1 MNNAVPAR
9 GGVCDAANE
18 AGRSDRMKRSEDR
31 VLVTHV
37 GSLPRPPDLL
47 QLLLARENGEP
58 YDAQRLDELQAR
70 GVSEIVRRQLDLGI
84 DVVNDGEL
92 GKTSF
97 LTYVN
102 TRLGGFEG
110 RTSAG
115 ATPWATSR
123 EAQAFPEYYAWAAK
137 ANPSGAATAAHLAAT
152 GPVTYTGAHA
162 LATDIRHLKA
172 AIAEHQAAEG
182 FMPSISPTNVE
193 DWQLNEYYDTE
204 EEFLFAI
211 AEAMREEYRAI
222 VDSGLLLQIDDPGL
236 LTQYTMRPGWSVE
249 DARAWGRL
257 RVDALNHALRGLPTD
272 RIRFH
277 TCYSINQGPR
287 RYELGLADVIDLV
300 LGINAGAYS
309 FEAANPRHEHEWRV
323 WKQVGLPERAVLMP
337 GFVTNSSVMIEHPD
351 TVADRIVRY
360 AEVVGRERILAG
372 TDCGFASFA
381 ATEEFMPE
389 IVWAKLEALAEGARR
404 ASARLWG

>member
-1 MNNAVPAR
+1 
-9 GGVCDAANE
+9 
-18 AGRSDRMKRSEDR
+18 MKRSQDR
-31 VLVTHV
+31 ILVTHV
-37 GSLPRPPDLL
+37 GSLPRPAELL
-47 QLLLARENGEP
+47 ELLLARENGEP
-58 YDAQRLDELQAR
+58 YDPQLLAELKAR
-70 GVSEIVRRQLDLGI
+70 GVSGIVRRQVDLGI
-84 DVVNDGEL
+84 DVVSDGEL

-102 TRLGGFEG
+102 SRLGGLER
-110 RTSAG
+110 RTSTG
-115 ATPWATSR
+115 AVPWARSR

-137 ANPSGAATAAHLAAT
+137 ANPSGAATALHLAAT
-152 GPVTYTGAHA
+152 GPVTYIGMDA
-162 LATDIRHLKA
+162 LAADIRDLKA
-172 AIAEHQAAEG
+172 AVAEHSAAEA

-193 DWQLNEYYDTE
+193 DWQANEYYDSD

-222 VDSGLLLQIDDPGL
+222 VESGILLQIDDPGL
-236 LTQYTMRPGWSVE
+236 LTQYTMRPDWSVE
-249 DARAWGRL
+249 DVRAWGRV
-257 RVDALNHALRGLPTD
+257 RVDAVNHALRELPAD

-287 RYELGLADVIDLV
+287 KYELGLGDVIDLV
-300 LGINAGAYS
+300 LGVNAGAYS

-323 WKQVGLPERAVLMP
+323 WKQVDIREQTVLIP

-360 AEVVGRERILAG
+360 AEVVGRERIVAG
-372 TDCGFASFA
+372 ADCGFASFA
-381 ATEEFMPE
+381 ATVEFMPE

-404 ASARLWG
+404 ASERLWS

>member
-1 MNNAVPAR
+1 
-9 GGVCDAANE
+9 
-18 AGRSDRMKRSEDR
+18 MKRSQDR
-31 VLVTHV
+31 ILVTHV
-37 GSLPRPPDLL
+37 GSLPRPAELL
-47 QLLLARENGEP
+47 DLLLARDNGEP
-58 YDAQRLDELQAR
+58 YDAQRLDALQAR
-70 GVSEIVRRQLDLGI
+70 GVSEIVRRQVELGI

-102 TRLGGFEG
+102 TRLGGLEP
-110 RTSAG
+110 RTSTG
-115 ATPWATSR
+115 AAPWATSR

-137 ANPSGAATAAHLAAT
+137 ANPSGAAAALHLAAT
-152 GPVTYTGAHA
+152 GPVTYTGMDA
-162 LATDIRHLKA
+162 LATDIGHLKA
-172 AIAEHQAAEG
+172 AVAEHGAAEA

-193 DWQLNEYYDTE
+193 GWQANEYYGSD

-222 VDSGLLLQIDDPGL
+222 IDSGLLLQIDDPGL
-236 LTQYTMRPGWSVE
+236 VTQYTMRPGWSVE
-249 DARAWGRL
+249 DVRAWGSV
-257 RVDALNHALRGLPTD
+257 RVDALNQALRGLPAD

-287 RYELGLADVIDLV
+287 QFELGLEDVIDLV
-300 LGINAGAYS
+300 LRINAGAYS

-323 WKQVGLPERAVLMP
+323 WKQADLPGQTLLIP
-337 GFVTNSSVMIEHPD
+337 GFITNSSVMIEHPD

-360 AEVVGRERILAG
+360 AETVGRERVLAG
-372 TDCGFASFA
+372 ADCGFASFA
-381 ATEEFMPE
+381 ANVEFMPE

-404 ASARLWG
+404 ASERLWS